1 MVSTSQEAVTIITIT
16 SRLWLRSRLTH
27 SRPEPSGR
35 EMSTISK
42 RGSLPAIRRSASAR
56 VPARPIRENPAVEE
70 TSSPN
75 MAPIRSSSSI
85 ISVKIG
91 FMTYTNW
98 FLFK

>member
-1 MVSTSQEAVTIITIT
+1 MNARIVRPAQLSRSPVTIRVDGEPIMALAGDTILEVGPT
-16 SRLWLRSRLTH
+16 EALRSRY
-27 SRPEPSGR
+27 PGVE
-35 EMSTISK
+35 EIS
-42 RGSLPAIRRSASAR
+42 SAR
-56 VPARPIRENPAVEE
+56 
-70 TSSPN
+70 